1 MGQLQELKSY
11 WGKSLKG
18 GWQRESFRFGIQTL
32 HKASV
37 HPEPLVCRL
46 TTSHA
51 AKVAGSEQRFGLHPI
66 VERGR
71 VWSLSPIKLTA
82 YKNKKTN
89 KQKINNCRGT

>member
-11 WGKSLKG
+11 WRKSLKG
-18 GWQRESFRFGIQTL
+18 GWQRESFRFGTQTL

-37 HPEPLVCRL
+37 HPEPFACRL
-46 TTSHA
+46 TTSPA

-82 YKNKKTN
+82 YKNKKQTN
-89 KQKINNCRGT
+89 KKSITVRGT